1 MRFRGTMVALVTPF
15 RGGHVDWAAL
25 DRLVDFHLQAGTDAL
40 VPCGTTGES
49 PTLSHDEHDDVIE
62 AVVKR
67 AAGKVPVIAGTGSN
81 STEEAL
87 RLTLHAAHAGADAA
101 LMVSPYYNK
110 PTQEGLYRHFAR
122 IAEEVEIPIILYN
135 MPGRC
140 GVEIFPATIAR
151 LRKGFG
157 HIVAVKHAT
166 GRMDDASELT
176 TLCDIDI
183 ISGDDS
189 MTLPL
194 MSIGGVGVIS
204 VIANIVPQETKAL
217 TEAALAGDFA
227 VAAQHHRKLFTLG
240 KNMLSLETNPIPI
253 KTAMAMKDMIAEEF
267 RLPLCPMTPSNRSK
281 LEATLKECGIL

>member
-1 MRFRGTMVALVTPF
+1 MVALVTPF
-15 RGGHVDWAAL
+15 RGGHVDWDAL
-25 DRLVDFHLQAGTDAL
+25 NKLVDFHLAAGTDAL

-49 PTLSHDEHDDVIE
+49 PTLSHEEHDDVIE

-67 AAGKVPVIAGTGSN
+67 AGGKVPVIAGTGSN

-87 RLTLHAAHAGADAA
+87 RLTLHAKHAGADAA

-122 IAEEVEIPIILYN
+122 VADEVDVPIILYN
-135 MPGRC
+135 IPSRC
-140 GVEIFPATIAR
+140 GVEIFPATVTR
-151 LRKGFG
+151 LRKAYP
-157 HIVAVKHAT
+157 HIVGVKHAT
-166 GRMDDASELT
+166 GRLDDASELS
-176 TLCDIDI
+176 TLCDIAL

-204 VIANIVPQETKAL
+204 VIANIVPKEMKAL
-217 TEAALAGDFA
+217 TDAALAGDFA
-227 VAAQHHRKLFTLG
+227 VAAEQHRKLFTLG

-253 KTAMAMKDMIAEEF
+253 KTAMAMKGMIAEEF
-267 RLPLCPMTPSNRSK
+267 RLPLCPMAASNRAK
-281 LEATLKECGIL
+281 LESTLKEAGIL